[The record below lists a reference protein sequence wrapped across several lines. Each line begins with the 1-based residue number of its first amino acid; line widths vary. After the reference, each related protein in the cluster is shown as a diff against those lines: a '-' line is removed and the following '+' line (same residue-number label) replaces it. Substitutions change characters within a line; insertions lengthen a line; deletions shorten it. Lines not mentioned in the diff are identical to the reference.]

1 MKMYMKLK
9 YSLVVVVII
18 LLTGCKSTGV
28 IPMGQDSYMI
38 GKKDGSPGLG
48 VSLSNKAAVYRE
60 ANAFCQAKG
69 LEVMTLHCTTTP
81 AMPGQLGSTELYFKC
96 VPPSSTEQP
105 LVSNNPDK
113 ANAVSSADLSTS
125 KQSPP
130 KNYTIED
137 FPIRAYQFDAMTRRG
152 SVTVD
157 IGNKGFQAR
166 MWVIKNIGM
175 ICSSKNV
182 AMEAGKESFS
192 GAKYT
197 ILNESIQS
205 GLLTVDF
212 EATY

>member
-1 MKMYMKLK
+1 MYMKLK
-9 YSLVVVVII
+9 YPLVAVAAI

-69 LEVMTLHCTTTP
+69 LEVMTLRCTTTP

-96 VPPSSTEQP
+96 VPPGSTAQP
-105 LVSNNPDK
+105 LAGNSDRADAPSV
-113 ANAVSSADLSTS
+113 ADLSSTS
-125 KQSPP
+125 TQSPLR
-130 KNYTIED
+130 NYTVED
-137 FPIRAYQFDAMTRRG
+137 FPIRAYQFDSMTKRG
-152 SVTVD
+152 SVAVD
-157 IGNKGFQAR
+157 IGDKGFQAR
-166 MWVIKNIGM
+166 LWVVKNIGM
-175 ICSSKNV
+175 ICSSKNI

-197 ILNESIQS
+197 ILDESIQS
-205 GLLTVDF
+205 GLLTITF

>member
-1 MKMYMKLK
+1 
-9 YSLVVVVII
+9 
-18 LLTGCKSTGV
+18 
-28 IPMGQDSYMI
+28 MGQDSYMI

-69 LEVMTLHCTTTP
+69 LEVMTLRCTTTP
-81 AMPGQLGSTELYFKC
+81 SMPGQLGSTELYFKC
-96 VPPSSTEQP
+96 VPPDSTAQP
-105 LVSNNPDK
+105 FVSNPDR
-113 ANAVSSADLSTS
+113 ANAVSSADLSSTS
-125 KQSPP
+125 TQSPV
-130 KNYTIED
+130 KNYTVED
-137 FPIRAYQFDAMTRRG
+137 FPIRAYQFDSMTRRG

-157 IGNKGFQAR
+157 IGDKGFQAR
-166 MWVIKNIGM
+166 LWVVKNIGM

-197 ILNESIQS
+197 ILDESIQS
-205 GLLTVDF
+205 GLLMITF